1 MLYSNEPVFLETRY
15 FLGQPVK
22 IILRGMMSEIPKD
35 NLYTRDHEWIRIEG
49 EKAEIGITDH
59 AQKALGDIVF
69 AELPTIEDEIDA
81 GDEFGS
87 VESVKAVSSLYMPVS
102 GRIIAVNTELKDS
115 PELINE
121 ECYDDG
127 WVVRIELSN
136 PDDSAELLS
145 PADYEEFLL
154 DDEA

>member
-1 MLYSNEPVFLETRY
+1 
-15 FLGQPVK
+15 
-22 IILRGMMSEIPKD
+22 MMSEIPKD

-49 EKAEIGITDH
+49 DKAEIGITDH

-69 AELPTIEDEIDA
+69 AELPEIEDEIDA

-87 VESVKAVSSLYMPVS
+87 VESVKAVSSLFMPVS

-127 WVVRIELSN
+127 WVARIELSN

>member
-1 MLYSNEPVFLETRY
+1 
-15 FLGQPVK
+15 
-22 IILRGMMSEIPKD
+22 MSDIPKD

-49 EKAEIGITDH
+49 DKAEIGITDH

-69 AELPTIEDEIDA
+69 AELPEIEAEIDA

-87 VESVKAVSSLYMPVS
+87 VESVKAVSSLFMPLS
-102 GRIIAVNTELKDS
+102 GRISAVNNELKNS

-121 ECYDDG
+121 ECYYEG
-127 WVVRIELSN
+127 WVIRIELSN

-145 PADYEEFLL
+145 PADYEKFLL
-154 DDEA
+154 DEDA